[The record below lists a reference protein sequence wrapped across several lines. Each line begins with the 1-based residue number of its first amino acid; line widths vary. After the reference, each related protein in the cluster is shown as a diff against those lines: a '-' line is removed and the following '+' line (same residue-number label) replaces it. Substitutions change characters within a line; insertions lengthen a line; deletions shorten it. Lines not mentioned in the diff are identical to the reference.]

1 MMLAMKR
8 WGVCLF
14 IVVSAGLSAWRIAGG
29 TAVVAP
35 VSAGDQEIAWI
46 HAATSVS
53 AWERFVTGVNRM
65 ARDWPE
71 LRIDDRRAFPEA
83 TTETPELVLSLPDRP
98 GRLFIRWYKLSKE
111 ANAAEW
117 ASRLAGRTPPP
128 LAVIG
133 GGSSDRAIDLARAMA
148 GQVGWRGDAPLLFF
162 TTATASTISDPN
174 EPAPVDLMRVYAGRS
189 FRMCF
194 TNEQIARAVV
204 DFVWSQP
211 DLRPNGN
218 PLPTLAA
225 VATPA
230 VLPIVPLLAGQFELC
245 PPAVSALEWDDD
257 PYSVD
262 LSRQFHQVFHDA
274 PLGRVLVRERRSI
287 PFSVG
292 GQFSPN
298 AWEVEAAQHLM
309 AGLVWSPLERQ
320 LLVLPT
326 LAAPARRVLRA
337 IAGTLPLVGRNL
349 VAITGDSINLNN
361 VYRDWDIG
369 WDVRTLPVPLVF
381 FAHQNPVGWDWPA
394 GDEDRTWP
402 PGRDTVVA
410 NEPVNAAS
418 LAPPTNTDEVLLHC
432 DLTRLVVRA
441 AYGVDPPGPAGLVA
455 SAEELKRRL
464 HGLSPPF
471 FTASGDRLAGRGEYV
486 GCLRPQFDDSGHP
499 SFSQVL
505 PVATLEVW
513 ARGANGDGAAWRPV
527 KRIILDYGRANRS
540 QP

>member
-1 MMLAMKR
+1 MKR
-8 WGVCLF
+8 LAVCLA
-14 IVVSAGLSAWRIAGG
+14 IVVAAGLAAWRFVGKSAQ
-29 TAVVAP
+29 VAP
-35 VSAGDQEIAWI
+35 VPDGDQEIAWI

-53 AWERFVTGVNRM
+53 AWERFVTGVNRV

-71 LRIDDRRAFPEA
+71 LRIDDRGAFPEA
-83 TTETPELVLSLPDRP
+83 TTETPELVVDLTDRP
-98 GRLFIRWYKLSKE
+98 GRLLIRWYKLSKE
-111 ANAAEW
+111 ANATEW
-117 ASRLAGRTPPP
+117 AARLAGRTPPP
-128 LAVIG
+128 LVVIG

-148 GQVGWRGDAPLLFF
+148 GQVSWRGDAPLLFF
-162 TTATASTISDPN
+162 TTATASAINDPN
-174 EPAPVDLMRVYAGRS
+174 EPAPIDLMRVYAGRS

-218 PLPTLAA
+218 PLPALAA
-225 VATPA
+225 AGMPSA
-230 VLPIVPLLAGQFELC
+230 LQALPLLAGQFEMC

-262 LSRQFHQVFHDA
+262 LSRQFHQVFHEA

-298 AWEVEAAQHLM
+298 AWEVEAAQHLL

-369 WDVRTLPVPLVF
+369 WDVRALPVPLVF

-394 GDEDRTWP
+394 GDEDRAWP
-402 PGRDTVVA
+402 PGGYSAGT
-410 NEPVNAAS
+410 NQPVSASS
-418 LAPPTNTDEVLLHC
+418 LAPPTNTDEVLLHR
-432 DLTRLVVRA
+432 DMIRLMVRA
-441 AYGVDPPGPAGLVA
+441 AYGIDPPNPAGLVA
-455 SAEELKRRL
+455 SADEFKRRL
-464 HGLSPPF
+464 HGLDPPF
-471 FTASGDRLAGRGEYV
+471 FTANGDRLGGRGEYV
-486 GCLRPQFDDSGHP
+486 GCLRPQFDDTGHP
-499 SFSQVL
+499 AFSQVL
-505 PVATLEVW
+505 PIATLEIW
-513 ARGANGDGAAWRPV
+513 ARGVNGGGTAWRPV
-527 KRIILDYGRANRS
+527 KRLILDYGRANRT